1 MFTRRDLV
9 TALAIAVAGSAVPYA
24 LGFNQY
30 YVLLALQA
38 LIFAT
43 IVLAWNILG
52 GYAGQLDLAAFTY
65 VPLGGVVT
73 CKLLEV
79 YGVSPWLG
87 MPVGALAAMA
97 LASAVG
103 YPMFRFG
110 VRGVYYA
117 LSTAALTVVVH
128 EMFILIIGPWDFY
141 LPRYDGWYYLM
152 FRTWENLYYV
162 VLTLFIAVVLV
173 NLAVSRGRLGYYLKA
188 IREDELAAEALGI
201 DTRKY
206 KLMALLIYS
215 SILGFVG
222 WPYIV
227 SQRTYS
233 AWSFSSSMSIYVV
246 VAGILG
252 GRGSIAGVAV
262 VAIAL
267 KLVEDV
273 LRGYIG
279 GVAPGAHLLIYGLL
293 LVVISIV
300 QPRGLGAVLERVPT
314 LVQGW
319 VMWWRR
325 S

>member
-1 MFTRRDLV
+1 VITRNDAVLV
-9 TALAIAVAGSAVPYA
+9 LAVAVVGVAVPYT

-65 VPLGGVVT
+65 VPLGGIIT
-73 CKLLEV
+73 CRLLEV
-79 YGVSPWLG
+79 YGLTPWLG
-87 MPVGALAAMA
+87 MPIGALVAAA

-162 VLTLFIAVVLV
+162 VLTFFIAVVLV

-188 IREDELAAEALGI
+188 IKEDELAAEALGI
-201 DTRKY
+201 DTRRY
-206 KLMALLIYS
+206 KLAALLIYS

-233 AWSFSSSMSIYVV
+233 AWSFSLPMSIYVV

-252 GRGSIAGVAV
+252 GRGFIAGVAV
-262 VAIAL
+262 VAMVL
-267 KLVEDV
+267 KLVEEI
-273 LRGYIG
+273 LRGYVG
-279 GVAPGAHLLIYGLL
+279 GVAPGAHLLVYGLL
-293 LVVISIV
+293 LVVMSIV
-300 QPRGLGAVLERVPT
+300 QPRGLGAVLEKIPALVGGWRV
-314 LVQGW
+314 
-319 VMWWRR
+319 WRR
-325 S
+325 RS

>member
-1 MFTRRDLV
+1 VFTRRDLV

-30 YVLLALQA
+30 HVLLALQA

>member
-1 MFTRRDLV
+1 MLTRGDTMLI
-9 TALAIAVAGSAVPYA
+9 LAVAAVGAAVPYA
-24 LGFNQY
+24 LGLNQY
-30 YVLLALQA
+30 HVLLALQA

-65 VPLGGVVT
+65 VPLGGVIA
-73 CKLLEV
+73 CRLLEA

-87 MPVGALAAMA
+87 MLAGALATSA
-97 LASAVG
+97 LASAIG

-117 LSTAALTVVVH
+117 LSTAALTVIVH
-128 EMFILIIGPWDFY
+128 EMFILIVGPWDFY

-162 VLTLFIAVVLV
+162 VLVIFLAVLLI

-188 IREDELAAEALGI
+188 IREDELAAEALGV
-201 DTRKY
+201 DTRRY
-206 KLMALLIYS
+206 KLVALLLYS

-233 AWSFSSSMSIYVV
+233 AWTFSLPMSIYVV

-252 GRGSIAGVAV
+252 GRGFIAGVATAAV
-262 VAIAL
+262 VL
-267 KLVEDV
+267 KLVEEV

-293 LVVISIV
+293 MVVMSIV
-300 QPRGLGAVLERVPT
+300 QPRGLGALLERVPA
-314 LVQGW
+314 LARRWGA
-319 VMWWRR
+319 WRR
-325 S
+325 F